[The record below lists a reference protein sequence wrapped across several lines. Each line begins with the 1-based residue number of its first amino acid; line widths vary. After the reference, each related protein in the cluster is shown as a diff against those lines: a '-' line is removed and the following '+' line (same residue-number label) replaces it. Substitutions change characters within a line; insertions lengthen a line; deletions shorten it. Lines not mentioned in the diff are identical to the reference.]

1 MNFVYFVF
9 IFLVLLIISCNQ
21 KKESVIVLL
30 IVSLLYIVSI
40 AMRSVT
46 VPDTDIYVEFYNQI
60 DPGNIVSFALYSFE
74 PGFQLLGHIVKLFF
88 GNSAI
93 LFLAVVVVINIVLIL
108 LSIRKIAFRLSLSSC
123 SINFISA
130 IVLYFAYFGLFYNAI
145 VLRAGIAISI
155 LVYSTT
161 ILFKKDFNKKDV
173 IKILLLFGLALT
185 FHLSSIVGIIALIFS
200 RRSQRLTEKSY
211 LLIWCFI
218 AFLFFSGSSVYIVK
232 GLLSVVFSLFSL
244 LSDSDYKKYEYYLS
258 ELDHLDFQ
266 IPYKYLFQLFSGLLL
281 LFVKGNIDTIYYKY
295 LNLYFIGLFLGAIFS
310 SIQQIAIVTDYFLI
324 YLFILQWMYFIQSYG
339 RVRGGKSFLYPISV
353 ILQLA
358 FVFRIINPTY

>member
-1 MNFVYFVF
+1 MTFSFLILLNLVF
-9 IFLVLLIISCNQ
+9 ILL
-21 KKESVIVLL
+21 
-30 IVSLLYIVSI
+30 SI
-40 AMRSVT
+40 AKRNLILILWVVCFIYIYIIATRSME
-46 VPDTDIYVEFYNQI
+46 VPDTVEYIGFYEQLEAGDFSTFIYF
-60 DPGNIVSFALYSFE
+60 SFE
-74 PGFQLLGHIVKLFF
+74 PGFQLLGHIIKLFF

-108 LSIRKIAFRLSLSSC
+108 LSIRKIAFRLSLSSY

-232 GLLSVVFSLFSL
+232 GLLNVVFSLFSL

-310 SIQQIAIVTDYFLI
+310 SIEQIARITDYFLI